1 MFGFRHHRRLPR
13 LPQLLGLGMAVSV
26 ALAVPLTS
34 TVSAAAATPATSGPA
49 LTITEHCP
57 IFEGQ
62 QEYGVDV
69 VLSGLPP
76 STTFI
81 GELHLDGAGFGP
93 SLFTTDATGTFEAII
108 GSFAPVSLVTGTAT
122 WSGGTLTT
130 TLANPCRGTV
140 TTISCAPAAV
150 AGRRPTTCTATVS
163 DPPTSAQQTP
173 TGTVSFSSS
182 AAGAFSPG
190 SCTLAGSG
198 PSASC
203 SVSYTPRSARPGA
216 HNLTASYGGDA
227 THVTSSG
234 STTVTVTRPAP
245 RPRTCAPRLL

>member
-1 MFGFRHHRRLPR
+1 MSGFRHHARRRRLT
-13 LPQLLGLGMAVSV
+13 QVCCLGVVSVV
-26 ALAVPLTS
+26 ALAVPLAPTA
-34 TVSAAAATPATSGPA
+34 TAAATAAPTGPA
-49 LTITEHCP
+49 LTITEYCP

-81 GELHLDGAGFGP
+81 GELHLDGSGFGP
-93 SLFTTDATGTFEAII
+93 GSFTTDATGSYGVIV
-108 GSFAPVSLVTGTAT
+108 GSFAPVQEVGATAT
-122 WSGGTLTT
+122 WAGGTLTT
-130 TLANPCRGTV
+130 TLERPCQGTV

-173 TGTVSFSSS
+173 TGTVSFTTGG
-182 AAGAFSPG
+182 AGAVSPG

-203 SVSYTPRSARPGA
+203 SVSYTPRSAKPGT
-216 HNLTASYGGDA
+216 HTLTASYQGDDA
-227 THVTSSG
+227 HTTSSG
-234 STTVTVTRPAP
+234 GTVVTVARPGRPA
-245 RPRTCAPRLL
+245 

>member
-1 MFGFRHHRRLPR
+1 MAEFRHHSSWRRLP
-13 LPQLLGLGMAVSV
+13 QVFSLGVVSLV
-26 ALAVPLTS
+26 ALAVPFAPTA
-34 TVSAAAATPATSGPA
+34 TAATAATSGPA

-57 IFEGQ
+57 IFDGQ

-76 STTFI
+76 STTFV
-81 GELHLDGAGFGP
+81 GELHLDGSGFGP
-93 SLFTTDATGTFEAII
+93 GSFTTDAAGTFEVLI
-108 GSFAPVSLVTGTAT
+108 GSFAPVSLVTGAAT

-130 TLANPCRGTV
+130 TLVRPCQGTV

-173 TGTVSFSSS
+173 TGSVSFSTTGR
-182 AAGAFSPG
+182 GALRPG

-203 SVSYTPRSARPGA
+203 SVSYTPRSAKPGR
-216 HNLTASYGGDA
+216 HTLTASYAGDGA
-227 THVTSSG
+227 HTASTG
-234 STTVTVTRPAP
+234 STVVTIARSGPTSKDG
-245 RPRTCAPRLL
+245 